1 MKLHSANDSLNTHT
15 NQIMWRAIEL
25 ILGIRMARLLY
36 VWCQVDQFSALQKEA
51 RFQHG
56 SWDLIKSEVLLY
68 LFQQFI
74 WKPSFK
80 AEATCHYSP
89 SGSQNLADLE
99 LSGGSRCQEGMM
111 MTFLSLFFE
120 KRNNYFPEFLHS
132 NWGWTSKKPASIDLD
147 WWNELILY
155 RVWWFIYEMSVN
167 VEVCQREREIL
178 LLMLLNIVRMNQC
191 LMTVHSLTWRDTYSG
206 ITKNL
211 LVSTS
216 PSFIFSSKILSSL
229 NCSILCLFY
238 ISTFWINRMTD
249 LSQKKETQLDTWP
262 RDRKCL
268 PPRKTMSL
276 SLSHL
281 ILSC

>member
-1 MKLHSANDSLNTHT
+1 
-15 NQIMWRAIEL
+15 
-25 ILGIRMARLLY
+25 
-36 VWCQVDQFSALQKEA
+36 
-51 RFQHG
+51 
-56 SWDLIKSEVLLY
+56 
-68 LFQQFI
+68 
-74 WKPSFK
+74 
-80 AEATCHYSP
+80 
-89 SGSQNLADLE
+89 
-99 LSGGSRCQEGMM
+99 MM
-111 MTFLSLFFE
+111 SFLSLFFE
-120 KRNNYFPEFLHS
+120 KRNNYFREFLHS
-132 NWGWTSKKPASIDLD
+132 NWDEPRKNLLQLIWTDGMSLYSIESGDSYTKCPWTSRFVK
-147 WWNELILY
+147 
-155 RVWWFIYEMSVN
+155 
-167 VEVCQREREIL
+167 EREIL

-191 LMTVHSLTWRDTYSG
+191 LMMVHSLTWRDTYSG

-229 NCSILCLFY
+229 NCSILCVFY

>member
-1 MKLHSANDSLNTHT
+1 
-15 NQIMWRAIEL
+15 MWRAIGL
-25 ILGIRMARLLY
+25 ILGIRMARLYMCDAKLIN
-36 VWCQVDQFSALQKEA
+36 FSALQKEA

-56 SWDLIKSEVLLY
+56 SWDLIKVRSLIIFVPNSSFGSLL
-68 LFQQFI
+68 LKQRE
-74 WKPSFK
+74 
-80 AEATCHYSP
+80 EATCHYSP
-89 SGSQNLADLE
+89 PGSQNLADLE

-120 KRNNYFPEFLHS
+120 KRNNYFPEFSFKLR
-132 NWGWTSKKPASIDLD
+132 WTSKRPASIDLD

-229 NCSILCLFY
+229 NCSILCVFY